1 MDDEFESWEMEDI
14 YDDVEPEQGYT
25 AESIFGDDDNDYE
38 EIYDEDDDFSDE
50 EEIWDDEYGVED
62 TDGIEYPEDF
72 SEDDLTFDDEE

>member
-1 MDDEFESWEMEDI
+1 MDDELESWEMEDI

-25 AESIFGDDDNDYE
+25 AESILGDDDNDYE

>member
-1 MDDEFESWEMEDI
+1 MNDELESWEMEDI